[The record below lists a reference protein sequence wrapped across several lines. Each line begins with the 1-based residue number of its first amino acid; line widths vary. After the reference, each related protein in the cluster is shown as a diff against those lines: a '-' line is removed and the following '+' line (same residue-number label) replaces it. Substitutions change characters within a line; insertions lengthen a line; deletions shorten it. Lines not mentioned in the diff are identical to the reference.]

1 MNKPSKRRITDA
13 SLALLKATFAD
24 NEPLLMA
31 MRRLFLQLPLTISD
45 VDTLKANFKG
55 EGDLKALL
63 SDMFN
68 PQIRGDEP
76 FNQVID
82 LWMTLEVKDK
92 DSESVLLQIKAKKTA
107 IDFIVQQLNKLFD
120 LSLDETIKL
129 KSLIDFDN
137 IVDCY
142 ASDVHARVM
151 ARNFIVQ
158 HVEQQ
163 LSGISMLSGTKT
175 ETVEQTIARLEKNS
189 TK

>member
-1 MNKPSKRRITDA
+1 
-13 SLALLKATFAD
+13 
-24 NEPLLMA
+24 MA
-31 MRRLFLQLPLTISD
+31 MRRAFLQLPLTIAD
-45 VDTLKANFKG
+45 VTTLKANFKG
-55 EGDLKALL
+55 EGELKALL

-92 DSESVLLQIKAKKTA
+92 ESESVVLQIRAKKTA
-107 IDFIVQQLNKLFD
+107 IDFIRQQLDKLFD
-120 LSLDETIKL
+120 LSLDESVKL
-129 KSLIDFDN
+129 KSLIDFENMDDFSN
-137 IVDCY
+137 ADI
-142 ASDVHARVM
+142 HARVM

-163 LSGISMLSGTKT
+163 LSGISMLAGTKT

-189 TK
+189 AK